1 MVLFSFIEL
10 GSDIWSDD
18 DSDFDLNDY
27 SSDSDGSEYEDDDRL
42 CNTMVLSG
50 PNGVGKTATVNALAT
65 ELGYKVLTVFGIT
78 IFRFLAY
85 GIKLDDIMR
94 K

>member
-1 MVLFSFIEL
+1 MALISLLEL
-10 GSDIWSDD
+10 GSDIWGDD

-27 SSDSDGSEYEDDDRL
+27 SSESDGSEYEDDDRL

-65 ELGYKVLTVFGIT
+65 ELGYKVQCLGLLF
-78 IFRFLAY
+78 FFLFFCLWNKI
-85 GIKLDDIMR
+85 G
-94 K
+94 